1 MRRSPSPSLSE
12 EPLRPISW
20 SRPGLSRGQTARTLF
35 VIGAFSLVASLAM
48 GARHARAEPDRPA
61 TAHARAATAAPQAEA
76 FQAFLASLWPEAQAR
91 GISRRTFEAA
101 VAGLTLDPGLAKP
114 VKQAEFVKPI
124 WTYVG
129 GAVTD
134 RRIATGREKAREL
147 GPALA
152 AIERRYGVDPYVVL
166 AIWGVETS
174 YGAFTGEKDALRSLA
189 TLAFASER
197 KDFFRNEFLTALQ
210 ILQEGHATR
219 AQLTGSWAGAMGH
232 TQFMPSSYLKF
243 AVDHDGDRRKNIW
256 GDPVEA
262 LASTAN
268 YLAQHGW
275 RAGQTWGY
283 EVTRPQGFDVSP
295 HDPRA
300 MRPFAQWAAMGLRR
314 ADGEPMPTGGEAA
327 LYLPAGAR
335 GPAFLITENFR
346 VIRAYNNS
354 QAYMLSVALLSDR
367 IAGAGPLAGRWPTQ
381 DKPLSTAQAL
391 DLQKQLQRL
400 GYPVGKLDGRIGEQA
415 QTAIRSFQQRTGV
428 TADGYATH
436 ALLEQMKKTR

>member
-1 MRRSPSPSLSE
+1 M
-12 EPLRPISW
+12 SW
-20 SRPGLSRGQTARTLF
+20 SRPGLSRGQTARTLL
-35 VIGAFSLVASLAM
+35 VIGAFSLVASLAA
-48 GARHARAEPDRPA
+48 GARPAKAQTARPA
-61 TAHARAATAAPQAEA
+61 PAAPAAPSAQAAAPQPQA

-91 GISRRTFEAA
+91 GVARRTFEEAI
-101 VAGLTLDPGLAKP
+101 AGLTLDAALAKP

-124 WTYVG
+124 WTYVA

-134 RRIATGREKAREL
+134 TRVAEGREKAR
-147 GPALA
+147 ALA
-152 AIERRYGVDPYVVL
+152 STLADVERRYGVDPYVVL

-174 YGAFTGEKDALRSLA
+174 YGGFTGNKDVLRSLA
-189 TLAFASER
+189 TLAFASDR

-210 ILQEGHATR
+210 ILQEGHVPR
-219 AQLTGSWAGAMGH
+219 AQLMGSWAGAMGQ
-232 TQFMPSSYLKF
+232 TQFMPSSFVKF
-243 AVDHDGDRRKNIW
+243 AVDYDGDRRKNIW
-256 GDPVEA
+256 TNQAEA

-283 EVTRPQGFDVSP
+283 EVILPKGFDVSP

-300 MRPFAQWAAMGLRR
+300 ARPFSQWASMGLRR
-314 ADGEPMPTGGEAA
+314 ADGAAMPTGGEGA

-354 QAYMLSVALLSDR
+354 QAYMLGVALLSDR
-367 IAGAGPLAGRWPTQ
+367 IAGAGPVVGRWPTE

-391 DLQKQLQRL
+391 DIQKQLQRL

-415 QTAIRSFQQRTGV
+415 QAAIREYQRRAGLA
-428 TADGYATH
+428 ADGYATH